1 MLGINGIIVLLI
13 LAGILLL
20 ALEIFV
26 IPGFGISGIL
36 GMAFLLTGIF
46 MVADTLWEG
55 ILYSAGALIV
65 IGIAAYVSF
74 RSPRTRKI
82 WRRFSLTT
90 RQTQNEGYVG
100 PKIENE
106 SYLGRVGVSLT
117 LLRPAGT
124 ADFDGEY
131 LDVVTEGGFIEAN
144 KKIKIIAVEG
154 TRIVVREEKIMPDK
168 IE

>member
-1 MLGINGIIVLLI
+1 MFGINGIVILI
-13 LAGILLL
+13 IITGVFLL

-26 IPGFGISGIL
+26 IPGLGITGIL
-36 GMAFLLTGIF
+36 GIAFLIVGIF
-46 MVADTLWEG
+46 LVASTPWEG
-55 ILYSAGALIV
+55 ILYTAIALFAG
-65 IGIAAYVSF
+65 GIAIYLSF

-90 RQTQNEGYVG
+90 RQTQDEGYVG
-100 PKIENE
+100 PKKVENE

-131 LDVVTEGGFIEAN
+131 LDVVTEGGFIDA
-144 KKIKIIAVEG
+144 KKRVKIIAIEG
-154 TRIVVREEKIMPDK
+154 TRIVVREEPSSGS
-168 IE
+168 ET